1 MSKFTGAVI
10 LEQGVTF
17 AIVLVK
23 RSATATQH
31 TANETRAAFQPY
43 FPQLPI
49 VLATQDARGRFE
61 YQGRRDLVRFLAA
74 LHPSQIPWKD
84 YTTA

>member
-17 AIVLVK
+17 AIAMVK
-23 RSATATQH
+23 QSVIQSSHSADQA
-31 TANETRAAFQPY
+31 RAAFQPY

-49 VLATQDARGRFE
+49 VLAAQDHRGTFQ
-61 YQGRRDLVRFLAA
+61 YQGRKDLVKFLAA

-84 YTTA
+84 YTTS